1 MFLSAAF
8 NCTRFHAPQRSA
20 KSLFLYTIRATQVC
34 YRNEVE
40 CAKSSR
46 RLKLRPRAAATD
58 RPMNH
63 SFGIYTVTEARV
75 LRKVAWRLVPFMG
88 LLYLMAFLDRVNIGF
103 AALTMDA
110 DLNFSATVFGN
121 GAGVFFLGYVLFEV
135 PSNLML
141 HKVGA
146 RRWIA
151 RIMITWGLL
160 SASMALIRTPSS
172 FYALR
177 FLLGVAEAGFFPG
190 MILYLTHW
198 FPPQHRTRILGAFLV
213 ALPLAS
219 VIGAPISAFLLDVH
233 VGNLHG
239 WQWLF
244 ILEGLPAAIVG
255 ASVLIVLADRPADAR
270 WITLDER
277 SCLTRLLAGGDD
289 RAIQVRLAVTT
300 GQALSS
306 PRVWL
311 LSLVYFSLLIGLYG
325 FNFWLP
331 QIVQDLGA
339 LSHGE
344 IGLLTVAPNLV
355 AAAAMYGWAR
365 RSAAAN
371 ERRWHFAIP
380 ALMAAVGLAIA
391 SQESHAALV
400 FLGLTL
406 GAVGIYAT
414 LPVFWTLPTELLQG
428 AAAASGFA
436 AINAVG
442 NVGGYLGPALMG
454 FSKDAFGNYGAGLG
468 MLALSLALTAFLAL
482 RI

>member
-1 MFLSAAF
+1 
-8 NCTRFHAPQRSA
+8 
-20 KSLFLYTIRATQVC
+20 V
-34 YRNEVE
+34 
-40 CAKSSR
+40 
-46 RLKLRPRAAATD
+46 
-58 RPMNH
+58 
-63 SFGIYTVTEARV
+63 TVPTEIEARV

-103 AALTMDA
+103 AALTMNA
-110 DLNFSATVFGN
+110 DLSFSATVFGN
-121 GAGVFFLGYVLFEV
+121 GAGMFFLGYVLFEV

-160 SASMALIRTPSS
+160 SAGMAFIRTPSS

-198 FPPQHRTRILGAFLV
+198 IPPQYRTRILGAFLV

-219 VIGAPISAFLLDVH
+219 VIGGPVSALLLDFH
-233 VGNLHG
+233 VGHLHG

-244 ILEGLPAAIVG
+244 LLEGIPAVLVG
-255 ASVLIVLADRPADAR
+255 AAVLYVLTDRPEDSRWLTEDEKSRLAR
-270 WITLDER
+270 MLV
-277 SCLTRLLAGGDD
+277 SDD
-289 RAIQVRLAVTT
+289 KAAQSHRAISTR
-300 GQALSS
+300 QALSS

-311 LSLVYFSLLIGLYG
+311 LGVVYFALLIGLYG

-331 QIVQDLGA
+331 QIVQGLGA
-339 LSHGE
+339 LSHSE
-344 IGLLTVAPNLV
+344 VGLLTAAPNVV
-355 AAAAMYGWAR
+355 AAAVMYGWAR
-365 RSAAAN
+365 HSHTTN
-371 ERRWHFAIP
+371 ERRSHFAIP
-380 ALMAAVGLAIA
+380 ALMAASGLAIA
-391 SQESHAALV
+391 SQGSPAALV

-436 AINAVG
+436 LINAVG

-454 FSKDAFGNYGAGLG
+454 YSKAAFGNYGAGLG